1 MPSQQTFPRSA
12 LASPQRR
19 PICSEH
25 PNVVGA
31 RLLRRY
37 EIEHAMKCLYRDHA
51 WIGDLAV
58 CFWLDRIHY
67 LRDEIWRG
75 WLRAARVDGLCP
87 VDALSQ
93 IQRDRLIW
101 QMLAFLREEKR

>member
-1 MPSQQTFPRSA
+1 MPSQQTYPR
-12 LASPQRR
+12 LR
-19 PICSEH
+19 SEH

-51 WIGDLAV
+51 WIDPDGDLAV

-87 VDALSQ
+87 VSDLSFD
-93 IQRDRLIW
+93 QRERVIR
-101 QMLAFLREEKR
+101 QMLAFVREES